1 MPKQYAPPNNIKKE
15 GLGFDGLP
23 QKRLKIKSLT
33 KEKLTTKKEEDLVQV
48 EEQPSSKA

>member
-1 MPKQYAPPNNIKKE
+1 MPKHYTPSTNNAKKE

-33 KEKLTTKKEEDLVQV
+33 KEKLTTKKEE
-48 EEQPSSKA
+48 EQPAA